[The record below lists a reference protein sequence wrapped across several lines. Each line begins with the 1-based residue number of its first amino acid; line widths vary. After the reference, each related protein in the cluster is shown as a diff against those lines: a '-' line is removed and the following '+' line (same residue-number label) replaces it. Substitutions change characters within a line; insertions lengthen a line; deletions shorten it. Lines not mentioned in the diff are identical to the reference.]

1 MASEWNE
8 RGHPWI
14 ATHLTVLAMTF
25 NILRARN
32 DEGITLLLQ
41 LLYKIRGFLNDFR
54 RQIS

>member
-1 MASEWNE
+1 MSV
-8 RGHPWI
+8 GHPWI

-41 LLYKIRGFLNDFR
+41 LLYRIRGFLNDFH